1 MPSRGKEGKPAEEMI
16 GMRLREARIDGA
28 EGATPGSSA

>member
-1 MPSRGKEGKPAEEMI
+1 VVG
-16 GMRLREARIDGA
+16 GMSKARQHALDGA